1 MSLAVSGRE
10 GECRMPITITLEQ
23 DEALVLFELLV
34 SEKLEASV
42 DTPER
47 NALWALEGLLEKQLA
62 EPLAPDYSQLLE
74 KARQSLLELYGQ

>member
-1 MSLAVSGRE
+1 MSV
-10 GECRMPITITLEQ
+10 TITLEQ
-23 DEALVLFELLV
+23 DEALVLLELLS

-62 EPLAPDYSQLLE
+62 EPFSRDYSELLQE
-74 KARQSLLELYGQ
+74 ARQSLLERYGR